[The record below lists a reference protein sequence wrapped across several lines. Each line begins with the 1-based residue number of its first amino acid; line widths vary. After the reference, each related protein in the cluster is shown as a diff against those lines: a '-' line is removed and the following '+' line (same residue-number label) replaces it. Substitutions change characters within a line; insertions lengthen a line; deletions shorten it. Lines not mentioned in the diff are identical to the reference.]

1 MSKYIPYSWLLVS
14 ILLTGCATSQNKL
27 TTKPIKWVDPDTKP
41 IPELK
46 AIDQNLIW
54 DIVYLTFF
62 NEIGKPLDLGW
73 GSRRLGNIANVAPP
87 READNV
93 NALDETPNSSWYTNR
108 HFLSPLN
115 TQQLQ
120 LGPGD
125 AHPDTTGKWEIIR
138 GKFNGVAPGLTI
150 KDAKGDVYFIK
161 FEAKGNRELASTAD
175 VVSSKILYAAGYN
188 VPRNSAVYTK
198 PAS

>member
-1 MSKYIPYSWLLVS
+1 MFKNMSHTWLLTLF
-14 ILLTGCATSQNKL
+14 IFIGCSTSQNEL

-41 IPELK
+41 IKEPK
-46 AIDQNLIW
+46 TIDQNLIW
-54 DIVYLTFF
+54 DIVYLTVF

-108 HFLSPLN
+108 HFLNPLT

-120 LGPGD
+120 LGPGH

-138 GKFNGVAPGLTI
+138 GKFEGLAPGLTI
-150 KDAKGDVYFIK
+150 KDKKGDVYFIK
-161 FEAKGNRELASTAD
+161 FEAKGNSELASTAD
-175 VVSSKILYAAGYN
+175 VISSKILYAAGYN
-188 VPRNSAVYTK
+188 VPRN
-198 PAS
+198 